1 MSASP
6 PIAVLVILALGVVAA
21 TWLAPLPRMTPT
33 VNIMV
38 PTATHQKLAL
48 WGQGHLGAD
57 GTALSVAQVIEVL
70 ADHLSPA
77 GEVPPNMAEMHSR

>member
-1 MSASP
+1 MRLSP
-6 PIAVLVILALGVVAA
+6 PIAVLTILALGVAAA
-21 TWLAPLPRMTPT
+21 TWLAPLPRLAPT

-57 GTALSVAQVIEVL
+57 GTALSVTDVIEVL
-70 ADHLSPA
+70 ADQLPPA
-77 GEVPPNMAEMHSR
+77 DQVPPNMAGTQSK